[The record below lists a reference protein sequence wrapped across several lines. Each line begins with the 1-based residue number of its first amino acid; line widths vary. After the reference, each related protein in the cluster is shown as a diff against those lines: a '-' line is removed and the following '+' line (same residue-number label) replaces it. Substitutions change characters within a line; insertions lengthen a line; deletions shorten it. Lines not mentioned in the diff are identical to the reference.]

1 MRHETLSP
9 LDDRYKDKT
18 ADLLRFFSGSAQT
31 RLKAQIEIDYF
42 ISLMGILGIDLDIED
57 LSGLG
62 DLRSRID
69 VDRID
74 DIERDTRHDIKAI
87 EIYLAE
93 EFKKIG
99 KLGDLVQFIH
109 FGLTSQDINSVA
121 TSLSVKGYNETI
133 VIPLFDNLTA
143 CLCEFADKCD
153 TTIPA
158 RTHGQIAVPT
168 SLKKEILVFYN
179 RVKEQARLL
188 RKLEIRC
195 KFGGAV
201 GNLTAHKIAYPDI
214 QWDDFMTRF
223 CKERGLRR
231 NSVTTQVDN
240 NDWLAEYMQITARLN
255 GIMLDLCR
263 DMWLYMSFGYFKKQ
277 VTRGEVGS
285 STMPQKINPIEFE
298 NAEGNLEISNALLNF
313 MSGKLQISRLQRD
326 LTDTTVIRN
335 LGVPFGHTVVAMTSI
350 VSGISK
356 LQPNLGAI
364 RRDLYA
370 HPEMIA
376 EAIQTILRS
385 AGVKNAYDLTK
396 FLSRDGEVS
405 SDKIETL
412 LSTLNVDEQVKDRIR
427 RLDIDSLVRHV

>member
-1 MRHETLSP
+1 
-9 LDDRYKDKT
+9 
-18 ADLLRFFSGSAQT
+18 
-31 RLKAQIEIDYF
+31 
-42 ISLMGILGIDLDIED
+42 
-57 LSGLG
+57 
-62 DLRSRID
+62 
-69 VDRID
+69 
-74 DIERDTRHDIKAI
+74 
-87 EIYLAE
+87 
-93 EFKKIG
+93 
-99 KLGDLVQFIH
+99 
-109 FGLTSQDINSVA
+109 
-121 TSLSVKGYNETI
+121 
-133 VIPLFDNLTA
+133 
-143 CLCEFADKCD
+143 
-153 TTIPA
+153 
-158 RTHGQIAVPT
+158 
-168 SLKKEILVFYN
+168 
-179 RVKEQARLL
+179 
-188 RKLEIRC
+188 
-195 KFGGAV
+195 
-201 GNLTAHKIAYPDI
+201 
-214 QWDDFMTRF
+214 
-223 CKERGLRR
+223 
-231 NSVTTQVDN
+231 
-240 NDWLAEYMQITARLN
+240 
-255 GIMLDLCR
+255 
-263 DMWLYMSFGYFKKQ
+263 MWLYMSFGYFKKQ